1 MAGLVLE
8 DVGVTYPG
16 GVLAVRGVDLA
27 VGAGRRV
34 GVAGESGCGK
44 SSLALAVLRLLP
56 RDAVVSGRILVDGED
71 VAGMSWGRL
80 RAVRWTNA
88 SIVFQ
93 GAMHALNPVRT
104 IGHQITE
111 PLLLHGT
118 VTAREAAGEVRGLLE
133 RVGLPAWRAG
143 SYPHQLSGGQRQ
155 RVMIAMALAC
165 RPDLIIADEATTAL
179 DVMIEAQVL
188 RLLDSI
194 VSSDGIALL
203 MISHDVSVLAS
214 WCDELAVMYAGR
226 IVESGPAAV
235 VAGQPAHP
243 YVKGLFGALSRVG
256 DAADRFSP
264 HGLAGRAPDPAALPG
279 GCAFRDRCGVA
290 VEECAVVDVGL
301 RDAGPGRL
309 AACVHVG
316 GGS

>member
-1 MAGLVLE
+1 MVGLEFE
-8 DVGVTYPG
+8 DVSVTYPG
-16 GVLAVRGVDLA
+16 GVAAVRGVDLT
-27 VGAGRRV
+27 VRPGSRV

-44 SSLALAVLRLLP
+44 SSLALAALRLLP
-56 RDAVVSGRILVDGED
+56 REAVVSGRIRIDGED

-80 RAVRWTNA
+80 RAVRWTGA

-111 PLLLHGT
+111 PLLLHG
-118 VTAREAAGEVRGLLE
+118 VVAARRAESEVAGLLR

-165 RPDLIIADEATTAL
+165 RPGLIIADEATTAL

-188 RLLDSI
+188 RLLDGI
-194 VSSDGIALL
+194 VADEGIALL

-226 IVESGPAAV
+226 VVESGPAAT
-235 VAGQPAHP
+235 VAADPVHP
-243 YVKGLFGALSRVG
+243 YVKGLFAALSRVG
-256 DAADRFSP
+256 DVAARFSP
-264 HGLAGRAPDPAALPG
+264 HGLAGRAVDPAAVPD
-279 GCAFRDRCGVA
+279 GCAFAPRCDVA
-290 VEECAVVDVGL
+290 VAACGADVRL
-301 RDAGPGRL
+301 RAAGAGRF

-316 GGS
+316 GGA